1 MTIEQAVE
9 RIQLHTAHGWNKSKA
24 VPNDLMAALCEA
36 LWDAGEHPQIQIIA
50 RRLPNLH
57 ERAISPGFNAWRA
70 ARGLHHHYPR
80 WANPNIG
87 GPGVLARIVSPE
99 IASAPLTSLDPHN
112 DGRWPAPHPKVVAYL
127 ARMSNQSLRDVMALY
142 ALIKSSFELHPLY
155 CRLSS
160 YAVPLRKLMEEYGLK
175 NVHDID
181 PDDLLLRVCE
191 KKAGSSLTETQ
202 RSFIVLGWNT
212 LSNAFQEYGE
222 RLDEAHRQSLS
233 RFFLKPLQKRYR
245 MHRSRPAILVRD
257 RSHEK
262 VKAKTE
268 IVHRQFH
275 KLRFMAKIRCNQAHR
290 LYEAVRAAIQA
301 VTDGKLPLPYRFHYE
316 ETVATESGRPIRQRV
331 LMTIWDST
339 SLWDH
344 AIEMGHTVG
353 AGKMD
358 RARERQVGRF
368 APARRRFF
376 AQYRGI
382 EPVGDHS
389 LKAPFWFLD
398 LYDHHVF
405 SEPGTPETC
414 QERNAFFQ
422 QHGYDSRRYWEHNPG
437 LVKPL
442 RRHISSDA
450 TFLERKHGYRFLHY
464 EGIYATC
471 LFAHLV
477 IRMQTITGARIGEVQ
492 QIAQNPECI
501 KQLVN
506 VGPKAATRWVLRMIP
521 KGRKERADYFID
533 ADTKGV
539 LMEVL
544 RLHREV
550 LRLKKL
556 PVLDHQSPKYAADR
570 YLLQWNGRALDQASL
585 NTALRFLLHGAVLD
599 TNGAC
604 VHLTTHVLRHGFATE
619 MASLKVPVDV
629 IAQILHQRN
638 LEVTRYY
645 SKPTQQQ
652 VMEAAELL
660 FVERI
665 DVAAEA
671 RRSPEEIGQ
680 MLREA
685 EGQIGALTEV
695 IGGTCVVSNMCPVK
709 FACIGCSGNA
719 PDPERRYQIEK
730 KRTWALQQISWA
742 SRERL
747 SAEERQMK
755 RLVSDCDLILEEMTL
770 IERARLDG
778 SQNLVLHE
786 ERVSGKAGASGAKS
800 TLA

>member
-1 MTIEQAVE
+1 MTIEQAVGHI
-9 RIQLHTAHGWNKSKA
+9 RSHTARGWNKSKP
-24 VPNDLMAALCEA
+24 VPNELIGALCDA
-36 LWDAGEHPQIQIIA
+36 LWNAGEHPQIQIILDH
-50 RRLPNLH
+50 LPNLH

-80 WANPNIG
+80 WANSNIG

-99 IASAPLTSLDPHN
+99 IASAPLTFFDAHN
-112 DGRWPAPHPKVVAYL
+112 DGRWQAPHPKVVAYL
-127 ARMSNQSLRDVMALY
+127 AAIRNQSLRDVMALY
-142 ALIKSSFELHPLY
+142 ALIKSGLGEQPLY

-160 YAVPLRKLMEEYGLK
+160 YAVPLRKLMEEYGLAS
-175 NVHDID
+175 VHDID

-191 KKAGSSLTETQ
+191 KEAGSSLTENQ
-202 RSFIVLGWNT
+202 RSSIVLGWNT

-222 RLDEAHRQSLS
+222 RLDDVHRQSLS
-233 RFFLKPLQKRYR
+233 QFFLKPLQKRYR
-245 MHRSRPAILVRD
+245 MHRSRPSILVRD
-257 RSHEK
+257 RRHER

-268 IVHRQFH
+268 AVHRQFH

-290 LYEAVRAAIQA
+290 LYEAVRAAIHA
-301 VTDGKLPLPYRFHYE
+301 VIDGKLPLPYHFNYD
-316 ETVATESGRPIRQRV
+316 ETVATESARPIQQRV
-331 LMTIWDST
+331 RMTLWDST

-344 AIEMGHTVG
+344 AIEIGHTVG
-353 AGKMD
+353 PGKMD
-358 RARERQVGRF
+358 CARKKQVGRF
-368 APARRRFF
+368 APDRRRFIV
-376 AQYRGI
+376 QYRGT
-382 EPVGDHS
+382 EPVGDLC
-389 LKAPFWFLD
+389 LKTPFWFLD
-398 LYDHHVF
+398 LYDHQVF
-405 SEPGTPETC
+405 SARGTPETD
-414 QERNAFFQ
+414 ERRQAFFH
-422 QHGYDSRRYWEHNPG
+422 QHGYSSRMYWEHTPG

-442 RRHISSDA
+442 RRYISSDA
-450 TFLERKHGYRFLHY
+450 TFLEREHGYQFLHY

-477 IRMQTITGARIGEVQ
+477 VRMQTVTGARIGEVQ
-492 QIAQNPECI
+492 QIAQNAECI

-506 VGPKAATRWVLRMIP
+506 VGPKATTRWVLRMIP

-533 ADTKGV
+533 AETKDV

-550 LRLKKL
+550 LGLKKL
-556 PVLDHQSPKYAADR
+556 PVVNHQSSKYAADR
-570 YLLQWNGRALDQASL
+570 YLLQWNDCALDQATL

-599 TNGAC
+599 SNGAC

-619 MASLKVPVDV
+619 MASLKVPIEV

-645 SKPTQQQ
+645 SKPTKQQ

-671 RRSPEEIGQ
+671 LRSPEEIGR

-719 PDPERRYQIEK
+719 PDPDRRYQIEK
-730 KRTWALQQISWA
+730 KRNWALQQIAWA
-742 SRERL
+742 GREGL

-755 RLVSDCDLILEEMTL
+755 RLINDCDLLLEEMTL
-770 IERARLDG
+770 IERARMDSG
-778 SQNLVLHE
+778 QKLVLHE
-786 ERVSGKAGASGAKS
+786 EKFSGKAEKCGAKS
-800 TLA
+800 TMA